1 MNILFISLGCDKN
14 LVDSENMLG
23 LINNHGYKL
32 TDNENDADIII
43 INTCCFIND
52 AKEESINTILDMAQY
67 KENGRLKALIVT
79 GCMAQRYKEE
89 IIKNLPEVDGILG
102 FTNNPSENNIIDLIE
117 SLVGKNDYK
126 ALSLNGNQEN
136 KRLLTTGG
144 HYAYLKI
151 ADGCD
156 KHCTYC
162 AIPMIRGKYRS
173 RTIESLIE
181 EANYLAKQGVKEL
194 ILVAQETTLYGRD
207 IYGKKEL
214 PKLLKELCKIDGIEW
229 IRVLY
234 CYPEEISDEL
244 IDTIKNED
252 KICKYIDIPIQHS
265 SDRILKLMGR
275 RTNKSDL
282 INVINKLRNQIPDI
296 VLRTTLITGF
306 PSETDHDHKE
316 LIDFIKEMKFERLG
330 VFMYSQEEDTPAYL
344 LEPQINENIKK
355 KRHDEIMQIQ
365 QEIAFEYSKS
375 LIGKTL
381 NVLIEGQ
388 VVNEENIYIGRT
400 YLDLPNIDGYIFVES
415 NESLITGNYIN
426 TKVIKEKGYD
436 LIGKAL
442 EGY

>member
-1 MNILFISLGCDKN
+1 MNILFVSLGCDKN

-32 TDNENDADIII
+32 TDDENNADIII

-67 KENGRLKALIVT
+67 KEKGQLKALIVT
-79 GCMAQRYKEE
+79 GCMAQRYKNE
-89 IIKNLPEVDGILG
+89 IINDLPEVDGILG
-102 FTNNPSENNIIDLIE
+102 FTNNNSDNNIIDLIE
-117 SLVGKNDYK
+117 SLVGKNNYK
-126 ALSLNGNQEN
+126 ALSLNENNHN

-162 AIPMIRGKYRS
+162 AIPMIRGPYKS

-181 EANYLAKQGVKEL
+181 ESNYLAKQGVKEL
-194 ILVAQETTLYGRD
+194 ILVAQETTLYGTD
-207 IYGKKEL
+207 IYGKKKL
-214 PKLLKELCKIDGIEW
+214 PKLLKELCKIEGIRW

-234 CYPEEISDEL
+234 CYPEEITDEL
-244 IDTIKNED
+244 IDVIKNEE
-252 KICKYIDIPIQHS
+252 KICKYIDIPIQHA
-265 SDRILKLMGR
+265 SDRILKMMGR
-275 RTNKSDL
+275 KTNKSDL
-282 INVINKLRNQIPDI
+282 IDIISKLRSKIPNI